1 MHLKKIIYATMT
13 RLWFLNMTYN
23 SYPIQDEQ
31 GTMVAKL
38 LPTEARLRDG
48 RPKFRNAKKVFKAT
62 QKKFVTTRKERKG
75 RRVTAVVC

>member
-1 MHLKKIIYATMT
+1 MT

-48 RPKFRNAKKVFKAT
+48 RPKFRNAKQNKKVRLH
-62 QKKFVTTRKERKG
+62 KKGKRKGKERKKSYSGHLLTASVG
-75 RRVTAVVC
+75 RQ